1 MDEKKEIWCGVDIS
15 KKDIAVALDIDREL
29 PVRKLPHAKFMRTV
43 DGVRD
48 MLEWCA
54 AQGAGRE
61 TLRVFMESTGVYSR
75 DLLQWFQ
82 NHFPE
87 IPVSMG
93 NPRHVKHFIDSE
105 HLGNKTD
112 ELDAMAIARMG
123 TVQKP
128 RATPL
133 PPPEHLQL
141 QELVRARDD
150 LKTKMRALE
159 ALRATLRDE
168 GGVASASLLQA
179 VRVMADGVRK
189 MEEAIYDLVAR
200 VPGLKAVVS
209 RMSTMPGIGTI
220 SACTILSELGMF
232 SPEFTR
238 DNFSGFTGLQP
249 ALRQSGTSVNSSR
262 LSKNGSPLLR
272 KVVYLCSIH
281 AVEKIPSLKSL
292 HARLVARGKKP
303 LSARCACMRK
313 MLLILRSM
321 VLNKTDFKENYM
333 TSQKS
338 GKAV

>member
-1 MDEKKEIWCGVDIS
+1 MDGEKEIWCGIDVS
-15 KKDIAVALDIDREL
+15 KKDIAVALDIDRDL
-29 PVRKLPHAKFMRTV
+29 PVRKLPHAKFARTL
-43 DGVRD
+43 DGLRD
-48 MLEWCA
+48 MVEWCA
-54 AQGAGRE
+54 ARGAGPE
-61 TLRVFMESTGVYSR
+61 VLHVFMEATGMYSR

-133 PPPEHLQL
+133 PPPEYLQL

-159 ALRATLRDE
+159 ASRSSMRDE
-168 GGVASASLLQA
+168 GGVAADSLLQA
-179 VRVMADGVRK
+179 IRVMADGVKR
-189 MEEAIYDLVAR
+189 MEDAIYDLVAR
-200 VPGLKAVVS
+200 IPEIKAAVE
-209 RMSTMPGIGTI
+209 RMSTMPGVKTI

-238 DNFSGFTGLQP
+238 TSFSGFTGLQP
-249 ALRQSGTSVNSSR
+249 VLRQSGTSVNSSR
-262 LSKNGSPLLR
+262 IGKNGSPLLR

-281 AVEKIPSLKSL
+281 AVEKIPSLKSF
-292 HARLVARGKKP
+292 HDRLIARGKKP
-303 LSARCACMRK
+303 LTARCACMRK

-321 VLNKTDFKENYM
+321 VLNKTDFKKNYL
-333 TSQKS
+333 TSK
-338 GKAV
+338 K

>member
-1 MDEKKEIWCGVDIS
+1 MDGKKEIWCGIDIS
-15 KKDIAVALDIDREL
+15 RKDMAAALDIDREL
-29 PVRKLPHAKFMRTV
+29 PVRKLPRAKFMRTV
-43 DGVRD
+43 DGLRD
-48 MLEWCA
+48 MLEWCE

-179 VRVMADGVRK
+179 VRVMADGVKK

-200 VPGLKAVVS
+200 VPDIKGVVR

-220 SACTILSELGMF
+220 SACTILAELGMF

-249 ALRQSGTSVNSSR
+249 TLRQSGTSVNSSR

-321 VLNKTDFKENYM
+321 VLNETDFKENYM

-338 GKAV
+338 GKVV